1 MSFIDK
7 QIYSVNSLKGFYH
20 VYDSTRGR
28 YLTLNSRFIGLHPH
42 HRNLKRTY
50 FYDLISKLKQ
60 ERNHIK
66 QALVFGLGTNTLQN
80 LIFKN
85 FSEAKITTIENDP
98 TLIDIYNYF
107 FEIDKNT
114 KQKLIVSDA
123 FQFVKNY
130 EQVFDFHNYF
140 DLVVV
145 DFNLLGSDFYS
156 EVFLKEIKNFLKP
169 HGTFVLVLN
178 RGGGLQNTETMKFVE
193 RLSVYYNKIN
203 LLYSKSG
210 ILEVFCNDSK

>member
-1 MSFIDK
+1 M
-7 QIYSVNSLKGFYH
+7 
-20 VYDSTRGR
+20 
-28 YLTLNSRFIGLHPH
+28 
-42 HRNLKRTY
+42 
-50 FYDLISKLKQ
+50 
-60 ERNHIK
+60 
-66 QALVFGLGTNTLQN
+66 
-80 LIFKN
+80 
-85 FSEAKITTIENDP
+85 
-98 TLIDIYNYF
+98 
-107 FEIDKNT
+107 
-114 KQKLIVSDA
+114 
-123 FQFVKNY
+123 
-130 EQVFDFHNYF
+130 
-140 DLVVV
+140 VV